1 MSDCAL
7 LRLATASFDDIE
19 LVIVLLDCYNNCDWI
34 GFNAMFKKDLPPQK
48 LNLLKNKEI
57 KALKKEVGI
66 QFPLLQKEDVD
77 SFFNSFQGLISV
89 SKLETRTLLYYVN
102 NIPYLFDVEGRN
114 KLFPTIHFLFIFPH
128 TLRSIYIHS
137 PVSEWANLLNIVVY
151 DIKTCIFRYILRG
164 ADLFSPGIA
173 TYEGNYEDN
182 WLLEYSLNLQ
192 IP

>member
-1 MSDCAL
+1 
-7 LRLATASFDDIE
+7 
-19 LVIVLLDCYNNCDWI
+19 
-34 GFNAMFKKDLPPQK
+34 MFKKDLPPQK

-137 PVSEWANLLNIVVY
+137 PVSE
-151 DIKTCIFRYILRG
+151 
-164 ADLFSPGIA
+164 
-173 TYEGNYEDN
+173 
-182 WLLEYSLNLQ
+182 
-192 IP
+192 